1 MRSDKP
7 QDLPRRSFVRAAVAI
22 GGTSALSACLE
33 TEQDQLGEVGGAAE
47 TTAADA
53 DGPTFPRG
61 DLSAVPAGQHRWGE
75 WLVRDAHGNTVPPQ
89 QLVAIGLTYEGSAPP
104 TDDERAGVEASLQLL
119 ERAFQWG
126 TGGNAGASFHRGLLF
141 MLGYAPSY
149 FDRVGDVPEGLPTP
163 ESVLEAVGED
173 PARADDYDAVLILTS
188 DIGSILLSAEEALFG
203 GLDELN
209 GLPVE
214 STFEGVFSKAGR
226 HVGYVGK
233 GLPADKL
240 DHEGIPENAPLS
252 MGYKSGFRDNLPSE
266 DRVTIDEGPMAGGTT
281 IASSTLRIDLDRW
294 YEQGQ
299 EERTAEMFCPAHDP
313 DDIGTTGDKLG
324 GDSGVTEA
332 DVENIDRHAEEYDR
346 VGHTQKVARARDD
359 DFEARILRRTE
370 GVADTVRDGAGF
382 QFNSVQESMT
392 DFVETRKAMNPA
404 EYDHDVAA
412 DAHGIDDYLET
423 LRRGSY
429 LAPPREKR
437 ALPVI

>member
-1 MRSDKP
+1 MSTDERRDI
-7 QDLPRRSFVRAAVAI
+7 PRRDFVRTAVAI

-33 TEQDQLGEVGGAAE
+33 TERDRYGEASAA
-47 TTAADA
+47 TDAAAD
-53 DGPTFPRG
+53 DSGPTFPRG
-61 DLSAVPAGQHRWGE
+61 DPETIPAGQHRWGE
-75 WLVRDAHGNTVPPQ
+75 FLVRDAHGNTVPPQ
-89 QLVAIGLTYEGSAPP
+89 QLVAIGMDYGGSTPP
-104 TDDERAGVEASLQLL
+104 MDAERETVEDALRTL

-126 TGGNAGASFHRGLLF
+126 TGGDAGAPFHRGLLF
-141 MLGYAPSY
+141 MLGYAPAY
-149 FDRVGDVPEGLPTP
+149 FDAVGDVPEGLSTP

-173 PARADDYDAVLILTS
+173 PGHADDYDAVLILTS
-188 DIGSILLSAEEALFG
+188 DVGSILLAAEEALFG
-203 GLDELN
+203 ELDELN
-209 GLPVE
+209 GLAVE
-214 STFEGVFSKAGR
+214 STFDGIFSKAGR

-240 DHEGIPENAPLS
+240 DNEDVPEDAPLS

-294 YEQGQ
+294 YDQGQ

-313 DDIGTTGDKLG
+313 DDIGDTGERLG
-324 GDSGVTEA
+324 GDSGVTES
-332 DVENIDRHAEEYDR
+332 DVENIDAHAEEYGR

-359 DFEARILRRTE
+359 DFEPRILRRTE

-382 QFNSVQESMT
+382 QFNAIQET
-392 DFVETRKAMNPA
+392 VADFVETLKTMNVG
-404 EYDHDVAA
+404 EYDHDVPAE
-412 DAHGIDDYLET
+412 DHGITDYLET

-437 ALPVI
+437 ALPVV

>member
-1 MRSDKP
+1 MPSDERR
-7 QDLPRRSFVRAAVAI
+7 DIPRRDFVRTAVAI

-33 TEQDQLGEVGGAAE
+33 TERDRYGEASAATDGAA
-47 TTAADA
+47 D
-53 DGPTFPRG
+53 DSGPTFPRG
-61 DLSAVPAGQHRWGE
+61 DPDALPAGQHRWGE
-75 WLVRDAHGNTVPPQ
+75 FLVRDAHGNTVPPQ
-89 QLVAIGLTYEGSAPP
+89 QLVAIGMNYEGSTPP
-104 TDDERAGVEASLQLL
+104 TDAERESVENALETL

-126 TGGNAGASFHRGLLF
+126 TGGDAGAPFHRGLLF

-149 FDRVGDVPEGLPTP
+149 FDAVGDVPEGLSTP
-163 ESVLEAVGED
+163 ESILEAVGGD
-173 PARADDYDAVLILTS
+173 PAHADDYDAVMILTS
-188 DIGSILLSAEEALFG
+188 DVGSILLAAEEALFG
-203 GLDELN
+203 ELDELN
-209 GLPVE
+209 GLAVE
-214 STFEGVFSKAGR
+214 STFDGVFSKAGR

-240 DHEGIPENAPLS
+240 DNDDVPEDAPLS

-294 YEQGQ
+294 YDQGQ

-313 DDIGTTGDKLG
+313 DDIGDTGDKLG
-324 GDSGVTEA
+324 GDSGVTES
-332 DVENIDRHAEEYDR
+332 DVENIDAHAAEYDR

-359 DFEARILRRTE
+359 DFEPRILRRTE

-382 QFNSVQESMT
+382 QFNAIQET
-392 DFVETRKAMNPA
+392 IGDFVETLKTMNVD
-404 EYDHDVAA
+404 EYDHDVPAA
-412 DAHGIDDYLET
+412 DHGITDYLET

-437 ALPVI
+437 ALPVV

>member
-1 MRSDKP
+1 MMPSDESR
-7 QDLPRRSFVRAAVAI
+7 DIPRRAFVRTAVAI
-22 GGTSALSACLE
+22 GGSSALSACLE
-33 TEQDQLGEVGGAAE
+33 AERGRLGEAPGSTDGAP
-47 TTAADA
+47 ADA
-53 DGPTFPRG
+53 DPTFPRG
-61 DLSAVPAGQHRWGE
+61 DPSAVPDGQHRWGE
-75 WLVRDAHGNTVPPQ
+75 FLVRDAHGNTVPPQ
-89 QLVAIGLTYEGSAPP
+89 QLVGIGMRYEGSTPP
-104 TDDERAGVEASLQLL
+104 TDAERETVEEALRTL

-126 TGGNAGASFHRGLLF
+126 TGGDAGAPFHRGLLF
-141 MLGYAPSY
+141 MLGYAPAY
-149 FDRVGDVPEGLPTP
+149 FDAVGDVPAGLSTP

-173 PARADDYDAVLILTS
+173 PARADEYDAVLILTS
-188 DIGSILLSAEEALFG
+188 DIGSILLAAEEALFG
-203 GLDELN
+203 ELDELN

-240 DHEGIPENAPLS
+240 DHDDVPEDAPLS

-294 YEQGQ
+294 YDQGQ
-299 EERTAEMFCPAHDP
+299 AERTAEMFCPAHDP
-313 DDIGTTGDKLG
+313 DDVGDTGDKLG
-324 GDSGVTEA
+324 GDSGVTESH
-332 DVENIDRHAEEYDR
+332 VEDIDAHAEEYDR

-359 DFEARILRRTE
+359 DFEPRILRRTE

-382 QFNSVQESMT
+382 QFNAIQETMA
-392 DFVETRKAMNPA
+392 DFVETRKTMNVD
-404 EYDHDVAA
+404 EYDHDVPAE
-412 DAHGIDDYLET
+412 DHGITDYLET

-437 ALPVI
+437 ALPVV

>member
-1 MRSDKP
+1 M
-7 QDLPRRSFVRAAVAI
+7 AI

-33 TEQDQLGEVGGAAE
+33 TERDRIDGAAE
-47 TTAADA
+47 TAQSASGDA
-53 DGPTFPRG
+53 GPSFPRG
-61 DLSAVPAGQHRWGE
+61 DLDAVPDGQHRWGE
-75 WLVRDAHGNTVPPQ
+75 SLVRDSHGNTVPPQ
-89 QLVAIGLTYEGSAPP
+89 QLVAVGLTYEGSVPP
-104 TDDERAGVEASLQLL
+104 TDDERARVEESLQLL

-126 TGGNAGASFHRGLLF
+126 TGGNAGAAFHRGLLF

-149 FDRVGDVPEGLPTP
+149 FERVGAVPEGLATP

-173 PARADDYDAVLILTS
+173 PAKADDYDAVLVLTS
-188 DIGSILLSAEEALFG
+188 DIGSVLLSAEEALFG
-203 GLDELN
+203 ELDEVN

-214 STFEGVFSKAGR
+214 STFDGVFSKAGR

-240 DHEGIPENAPLS
+240 DNEDIPEDAPLS
-252 MGYKSGFRDNLPSE
+252 MGYKSGFRDNLPGE

-281 IASSTLRIDLDRW
+281 VASSTLRIDLDRW
-294 YEQGQ
+294 YEQTQ

-313 DDIGTTGDKLG
+313 DDVGETGDRLG
-324 GDSGVTEA
+324 GDSGVTESH
-332 DVENIDRHAEEYDR
+332 VERIDDHAEEYDR

-359 DFEARILRRTE
+359 DFQATILRRTE

-382 QFNSVQESMT
+382 QFNSVQETMA
-392 DFVETRKAMNPA
+392 DFVETRKTMDPD
-404 EYDHDVAA
+404 EYDHDVPAE
-412 DAHGIDDYLET
+412 DHGIDDYLET

>member
-1 MRSDKP
+1 MPSDEQP
-7 QDLPRRSFVRAAVAI
+7 DIPRRDFVRAAVAI

-33 TEQDQLGEVGGAAE
+33 TERSRFGETSGSTDGATGE
-47 TTAADA
+47 T
-53 DGPTFPRG
+53 GPTFPHG
-61 DLSAVPAGQHRWGE
+61 DPSAVPDGQHRWGGF
-75 WLVRDAHGNTVPPQ
+75 LVRDAHGNTVPPQ
-89 QLVAIGLTYEGSAPP
+89 QLVGVGMRYEGSTPP
-104 TDDERAGVEASLQLL
+104 TDAERETVEEALRTL

-126 TGGNAGASFHRGLLF
+126 TGGDAGAPFHRGLLF
-141 MLGYAPSY
+141 MLGYALAY
-149 FDRVGDVPEGLPTP
+149 FDAVGDIPTGLSTP

-173 PARADDYDAVLILTS
+173 PDRADEYDAMLILTS
-188 DIGSILLSAEEALFG
+188 DVGSVLLAAEEALFG
-203 GLDELN
+203 ELDELN
-209 GLPVE
+209 DLPVE

-240 DHEGIPENAPLS
+240 DHEDIPDDAPLS

-294 YEQGQ
+294 YDRGQ
-299 EERTAEMFCPAHDP
+299 AERTAEMFCPAHDL
-313 DDIGTTGDKLG
+313 DDIGATGDKLG
-324 GDSGVTEA
+324 GDSGVTES
-332 DVENIDRHAEEYDR
+332 DVENIDAHAEEYDR

-359 DFEARILRRTE
+359 DFEPRILRRTE

-382 QFNSVQESMT
+382 QFNAIQKTMG
-392 DFVETRKAMNPA
+392 DFVETRQTMNVD
-404 EYDHDVAA
+404 EYDHDVPAE
-412 DAHGIDDYLET
+412 DHGITDYLET

>member
-1 MRSDKP
+1 MRSDEP
-7 QDLPRRSFVRAAVAI
+7 RGLPRRSFVRAAVAI

-33 TEQDQLGEVGGAAE
+33 TERDRIDGAAE
-47 TTAADA
+47 TAQSASGDA
-53 DGPTFPRG
+53 GPSFPRG
-61 DLSAVPAGQHRWGE
+61 DLDAVPDGQHRWGE
-75 WLVRDAHGNTVPPQ
+75 SLVRDSHGNTVPPQ
-89 QLVAIGLTYEGSAPP
+89 QLVAVGLTYEGSVPP
-104 TDDERAGVEASLQLL
+104 TDDERARVEESLQLL

-126 TGGNAGASFHRGLLF
+126 TGGNAGAAFHRGLLF

-149 FDRVGDVPEGLPTP
+149 FDRVGAVPDGLATP
-163 ESVLEAVGED
+163 ESVLDAVGED
-173 PARADDYDAVLILTS
+173 PAKADDYDAVLVLTS
-188 DIGSILLSAEEALFG
+188 DIGSVLLSAEEALFG
-203 GLDELN
+203 ELDEVN

-214 STFEGVFSKAGR
+214 STFDGVFSKAGR

-240 DHEGIPENAPLS
+240 DNEDIPEDAPLS

-294 YEQGQ
+294 YEQTR

-313 DDIGTTGDKLG
+313 DEIGETGDRLG
-324 GDSGVTEA
+324 GDSGVTES
-332 DVENIDRHAEEYDR
+332 DVENVDAHAAEYDR

-359 DFEARILRRTE
+359 DFQATILRRTE

-382 QFNSVQESMT
+382 QFNSIQETMA
-392 DFVETRKAMNPA
+392 DFVETRKTMDPD
-404 EYDHDVAA
+404 EYDHDVPAE
-412 DAHGIDDYLET
+412 DHGIDDYLET